1 MKITKNSTTKVFS
14 TVAALMLCCAAQ
26 AHAGSVKLTGQID
39 YIDTVAN
46 SGIDWDSPVSIDL
59 TWSND
64 SLVNPVGES
73 TVYFRTDWGN
83 TMLLTM
89 GQMTLA
95 QTPGAPGN
103 GGTPYAHFTDGVLDG
118 FFLDWFPVT
127 FGGVTGSSWGLYV
140 SNDIHYDYT
149 IGDIYFEVLDNGSAT
164 GAWFEGS
171 LNSPGG
177 VVTSSA
183 VPVPGAV
190 WLLGSG
196 LVGLVGLRRKMK

>member
-1 MKITKNSTTKVFS
+1 MKITKKTTKVLS
-14 TVAALMLCCAAQ
+14 TVAALMLFSAVQAQ
-26 AHAGSVKLTGQID
+26 AGTVTIDGQID

-46 SGIDWDSPVSIDL
+46 SGIDWDSPVSLAL

-83 TMLLTM
+83 TFLLTM

-95 QTPGAPGN
+95 QTPAVPSN
-103 GGTPYAHFTDGVLDG
+103 GGTPYAHFTDGVIDG
-118 FFLDWFPVT
+118 FVLDWFPVT
-127 FGGVTGSSWGLYV
+127 FGGVTGSSWGIYV
-140 SNDIHYDYT
+140 SDEVRTLDT
-149 IGDIYFEVLDNGSAT
+149 TGDIFFEVIDNGSES

-171 LNSPGG
+171 LNLPGG
-177 VVTSSA
+177 ATSSA

-196 LVGLVGLRRKMK
+196 LVGLGGLRRKMK